1 MRKSQSEAGV
11 DRPKVVSNLLYRDGL
26 FSSCRDHANARNPL
40 HRTRSCSSYIFGPL
54 LSATTARMQAFC

>member
-1 MRKSQSEAGV
+1 MCKPQAEAGV
-11 DRPKVVSNLLYRDGL
+11 DQPKVVSNYSTVTDL